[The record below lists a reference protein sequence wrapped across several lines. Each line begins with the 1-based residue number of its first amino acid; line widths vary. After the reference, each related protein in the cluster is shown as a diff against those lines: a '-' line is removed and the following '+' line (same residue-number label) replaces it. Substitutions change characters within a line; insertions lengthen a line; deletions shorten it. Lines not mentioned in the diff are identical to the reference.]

1 MPTTR
6 VRKALLGASAGV
18 AMALVMPGSPLGV
31 LSFVALL
38 PLLFIADAG
47 GSFLSFYTGGLV
59 FFLINLRWMFT
70 LASFDALAIPGVLLL
85 FLYLAL
91 YFGLFGVILRAIR
104 RRWDSD
110 HALLILFPILFTSFE
125 ILRNTYPLALG
136 FSSLYQALY
145 RYPVLIQMAA
155 YLGPWSITAAI
166 AFSNTAFYLAIRRRR
181 VSFAIIGAGA
191 ISVLLIFSL
200 LPVSNDGEQVQ
211 VSIISSQ
218 VPQEEK
224 LDDRN
229 LLPLLDRYTA
239 LGQRAAAGNPDLI
252 VFPESIL
259 PGYILRDDRLLPHF
273 TSLAKQAHADVL
285 LGTGDYVHGRIYN
298 SVCLISPL
306 GVVVGRYDMVH
317 PVPFGE
323 VIPGRSVLERM
334 GLKSFIDSFLPQEV
348 TPGDSCEPIAGIG
361 TPICFESTFPGISR
375 TLARNGASLL
385 VVVTNDAWFAG
396 SSELPAHFACAVFRA
411 VETRRYL
418 LQAANG
424 GISGVIDQR
433 GSVIVSQE
441 GEGIVSGTVMRLSG
455 ESFYSRCGDLPLYLL
470 FAVGILIVGTVEV
483 REKNKGRG

>member
-18 AMALVMPGSPLGV
+18 AMALVMPGTPLGV

-38 PLLFIADAG
+38 PLLFVADAS

-104 RRWDSD
+104 RRWNSD
-110 HALLILFPILFTSFE
+110 RALLILFPILFTSFE
-125 ILRNTYPLALG
+125 ILRSTCPLALG

-166 AFSNTAFYLAIRRRR
+166 ALANAAFYLAIRRKR

-191 ISVLLIFSL
+191 ISVLLIFAL
-200 LPVSNDGEQVQ
+200 LPVSDNGEQVK

-218 VPQEEK
+218 VPQKEK

-229 LLPLLDRYTA
+229 LLTLLDRYSA
-239 LGQRAAAGNPDLI
+239 LGQRAAADNPDLI

-306 GVVVGRYDMVH
+306 GVVVGRYNMVH
-317 PVPFGE
+317 LVPFGE
-323 VIPGRSVLERM
+323 VIPGRRLLERIGM
-334 GLKSFIDSFLPQEV
+334 KSFVDSFLPQEV
-348 TPGDSCEPIAGIG
+348 TPGDSYEPIAGIG
-361 TPICFESTFPGISR
+361 TPICFESTFSSIGR
-375 TLARNGASLL
+375 ALVKNGASLL
-385 VVVTNDAWFAG
+385 VIVTNDAWFAG
-396 SSELPAHFACAVFRA
+396 SSELPAHFSCAVFRA

-424 GISGVIDQR
+424 GISGMIDQR
-433 GSVIVSQE
+433 GRVIVSLE
-441 GEGIVSGTVMRLSG
+441 EEGIASAVVSRLTS
-455 ESFYSRCGDLPLYLL
+455 ESLYVRYGDLPLYLL
-470 FAVGILIVGTVEV
+470 FAAGVLIAGILEE
-483 REKNKGRG
+483 REKNRGRG